1 MSLIKWNP
9 EVSFFS
15 SFPGWMDDFFS
26 DKGDFPLPAVKGVSI
41 PAVNVTE
48 NKNEYKL
55 EVAAPG
61 FKKEDFK
68 LEVKNGYLTIS
79 AETREE
85 EKKEDDKCTR
95 REFRFSSFSRS
106 FALPENVQ
114 DTHINARYKD
124 GILLIALPKSEVE
137 TAEISKTIA
146 VQ

>member
-1 MSLIKWNP
+1 MSLVKWNP

-15 SFPGWMDDFFS
+15 SLPGWMDELFP
-26 DKGDFPLPAVKGVSI
+26 DKEVFPFPAVKGVSV
-41 PAVNVTE
+41 PAVNITE

-79 AETREE
+79 AETKEE
-85 EKKEDDKCTR
+85 EKQEDDKYTR
-95 REFRFSSFSRS
+95 REFRFNSFSRS

-114 DTHINARYKD
+114 DILITARYD
-124 GILLIALPKSEVE
+124 HGILLIALPKSNVE
-137 TAEISKTIA
+137 TAEVSKTIA